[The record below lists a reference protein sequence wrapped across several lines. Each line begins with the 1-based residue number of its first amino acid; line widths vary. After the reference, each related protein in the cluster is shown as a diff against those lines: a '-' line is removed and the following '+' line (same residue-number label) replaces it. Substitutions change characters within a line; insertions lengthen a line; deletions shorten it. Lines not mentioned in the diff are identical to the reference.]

1 MQTQQNYLFQKLV
14 PIEDSS
20 ATPEQS
26 TILEKAKKKVGFIP
40 NMYRTMANLP
50 AFLDTYL
57 HGYNLFRQQSD
68 LTSAEQE
75 VAFLAISKENGC
87 DYCTAAHSTL
97 AANQSGVPAD
107 VLSAIRSGEPI
118 NDERLA
124 AVHSMAVEINNS
136 RGRPDP
142 EIVNSFFEAG
152 YNETHILAIT
162 LAVSVKVLS
171 NYSNHYFD
179 TEVDDAFAAY
189 KVS

>member
-14 PIEDSS
+14 PIEDTT
-20 ATPEQS
+20 ANQEQS
-26 TILEKAKKKVGFIP
+26 AILERAKKQVGFIP

-75 VAFLAISKENGC
+75 VVLLAISKQNGC

-97 AANQSGVPAD
+97 AANKSGVPAD
-107 VLSAIRSGEPI
+107 VLSAIRSGDPI
-118 NDERLA
+118 NDKRLA
-124 AVHSMAVEINNS
+124 AVYSIAVEINNS

-142 EIVNSFFEAG
+142 EIVNGFFEAG

-179 TEVDDAFAAY
+179 TKVDDVFAAY

>member
-1 MQTQQNYLFQKLV
+1 
-14 PIEDSS
+14 
-20 ATPEQS
+20 
-26 TILEKAKKKVGFIP
+26 
-40 NMYRTMANLP
+40 MYRTMANLP

-57 HGYNLFRQQSD
+57 HGYNLFRQQSN

-75 VAFLAISKENGC
+75 VVFLAISKQNGC
-87 DYCTAAHSTL
+87 DYCIAAHSTL
-97 AANQSGVPAD
+97 AANKSGVPAD
-107 VLSAIRSGEPI
+107 VLSAIRSGDPI

-124 AVHSMAVEINNS
+124 AVYSIAVEINNS

-142 EIVNSFFEAG
+142 EIVTSFFEAG

-179 TEVDDAFAAY
+179 TKVDDVFAAY